1 VTNEVPVTAEQIVEQ
16 LSLRRA
22 DAVGTLE
29 LLRGYQAQVEQ
40 ERAQLENPQAVRE
53 YIAFFEDFIA
63 RAIQAIDR
71 DSDSLPHGALRDQ
84 AVELR
89 AITNQASLEQRRC
102 LLFRDKWINKP
113 LPFERLRPMLNEISV
128 TTRDQLT
135 AFRDLAIAASRIE
148 QLLPVEPPP
157 PAADKTFDRRA
168 LFTRFIRPLEK

>member
-1 VTNEVPVTAEQIVEQ
+1 VTNDVPVTAEQIVEQ
-16 LSLRRA
+16 LTQRRA

-53 YIAFFEDFIA
+53 YIAFFEEFIA
-63 RAIQAIDR
+63 RAIAVIDR
-71 DSDSLPHGALRDQ
+71 VNDSLPHGALRDQ
-84 AVELR
+84 AAELR

-102 LLFRDKWINKP
+102 LMFRDKWINKP

-135 AFRDLAIAASRIE
+135 AFRDLATAASRIE
-148 QLLPVEPPP
+148 RLLPAEPPP
-157 PAADKTFDRRA
+157 PAPDKTFDRRA